1 MSIDSEL
8 ASKARILGGTP
19 LWGTVSG
26 SAADRLGMQGGDI
39 LLRFNG
45 VPLQAA
51 EDFRKGC
58 RSLNRTFELEVLR
71 GESLVRIELPP
82 DSTNNGLL
90 DEIATHVFG
99 RAN

>member
-8 ASKARILGGTP
+8 ACKARILGGTP

-26 SAADRLGMQGGDI
+26 SAVDRLGMQGGDI

-51 EDFRKGC
+51 EDFRRAC

-82 DSTNNGLL
+82 DSTNIGLL
-90 DEIATHVFG
+90 DEIAMHVFG

>member
-1 MSIDSEL
+1 MTMDGEL
-8 ASKARILGGTP
+8 AQKARILGGTP

-26 SAADRLGMQGGDI
+26 SAADQLGIKGGDI

-51 EDFRKGC
+51 GDFHKAC
-58 RSLNRTFELEVLR
+58 RSLNRTFELELLR

-82 DSTNNGLL
+82 ESSKNGLL
-90 DEIATHVFG
+90 DEIASHVFG

>member
-1 MSIDSEL
+1 
-8 ASKARILGGTP
+8 
-19 LWGTVSG
+19 
-26 SAADRLGMQGGDI
+26 
-39 LLRFNG
+39 
-45 VPLQAA
+45 LQAA

-82 DSTNNGLL
+82 DSTNIELL
-90 DEIATHVFG
+90 DEIAMHVFG